1 MMAFRPGVRVLA
13 RVYRIAAVYGNY
25 YLKKSSTASLR
36 RNMMS
41 YALTETAKAVVA
53 SAFTFIASGRP
64 AAPSLAVEGLW
75 YDVLGGQEPYDVA
88 ISERPV
94 TVSVVNGWTQEAR
107 IGWLLNN
114 FQTDERYAAAW
125 SSRDGP

>member
-1 MMAFRPGVRVLA
+1 
-13 RVYRIAAVYGNY
+13 
-25 YLKKSSTASLR
+25 
-36 RNMMS
+36 MMS

-94 TVSVVNGWTQEAR
+94 TVSLVNGWTQEAR
-107 IGWLLNN
+107 IGWMLNN

-125 SSRDGP
+125 HIARRAMTEFPVEFARELDRLWEERTTKTG